1 MKTSEFDFNLP
12 EELIAQHPLLD
23 RKTSRMM
30 VVHAK
35 TQEVEDKHF
44 YDIVDYFHEGDVLVR
59 NNTRVIPARLFGT
72 KEETGAHVELLLLN
86 HEGDVWECLTGNAKV
101 VKIGTV
107 VSFGDGKLRA
117 RCVEIGEKGL
127 RKYEMIY
134 EGIFMEVL
142 EELGNVPLP
151 PYIHAKLDN
160 PERYQTV
167 YAKVEGSAAAPTAG
181 LHFTDEIFAQL
192 KEKGVQI
199 VDVTLH
205 VGLGT
210 FRPMDAETV
219 EDHQMHSEAYF
230 MSSETADALNLAIA
244 ENRRIITVGTTS
256 TRTVEAIFNKYGTFK
271 ECSGQTDIFIYPGYT
286 WKAVDCILTNF
297 HLPKSTLIMMICSF
311 ASKPLIFK
319 AYEHAIEEN
328 YRFFSFG
335 DCMFITNDEKTHT
348 R

>member
-1 MKTSEFDFNLP
+1 MKTSEFDFQLP
-12 EELIAQHPLLD
+12 EELIAQNPLSD

-30 VVHAK
+30 VVHSK
-35 TQEVEDKHF
+35 TQEIEDRHF
-44 YDIVDYFHEGDVLVR
+44 YDIVDYFYPGDVLVR
-59 NNTRVIPARLFGT
+59 NNTRVIPARLYGI
-72 KEETGAHVELLLLN
+72 KEETGAHVEFLLLS
-86 HEGDVWECLTGNAKV
+86 HEGDIWECLVGNAKV

-107 VSFGDGKLRA
+107 ISFGDGKLKA
-117 RCVEIGEKGL
+117 RCIEIGEKGL
-127 RKYEMIY
+127 RKVEMMY

-181 LHFTDEIFAQL
+181 LHFTDEIFEKL
-192 KEKGVQI
+192 KAKGVEI

-210 FRPMDAETV
+210 FRPMDTDV
-219 EDHQMHSEAYF
+219 IEDHQMHSEAYF
-230 MSSETADALNLAIA
+230 MSQKAADALNAAIA

-256 TRTVEAIFNKYGTFK
+256 TRTVEAIYQKYGTFK
-271 ECSGQTDIFIYPGYT
+271 ECSGQTDIFIYPGYK
-286 WKAVDCILTNF
+286 WGAVDCILTNF
-297 HLPKSTLIMMICSF
+297 HLPKSTLIMMISSF
-311 ASKPLIFK
+311 ASKELIFK
-319 AYEHAIEEN
+319 AYEHAIDER

-335 DCMFITNDEKTHT
+335 DCMFITNDETTHT

>member
-1 MKTSEFDFNLP
+1 
-12 EELIAQHPLLD
+12 
-23 RKTSRMM
+23 
-30 VVHAK
+30 
-35 TQEVEDKHF
+35 
-44 YDIVDYFHEGDVLVR
+44 
-59 NNTRVIPARLFGT
+59 
-72 KEETGAHVELLLLN
+72 
-86 HEGDVWECLTGNAKV
+86 
-101 VKIGTV
+101 
-107 VSFGDGKLRA
+107 
-117 RCVEIGEKGL
+117 
-127 RKYEMIY
+127 MIY

-210 FRPMDAETV
+210 FRPMDTEV
-219 EDHQMHSEAYF
+219 IEDHQMHSEAYF
-230 MSSETADALNLAIA
+230 MSKETADALNLAIA

-256 TRTVEAIFNKYGTFK
+256 TRTVEAIYNKYGTFK

>member
-1 MKTSEFDFNLP
+1 M
-12 EELIAQHPLLD
+12 
-23 RKTSRMM
+23 
-30 VVHAK
+30 
-35 TQEVEDKHF
+35 
-44 YDIVDYFHEGDVLVR
+44 DYFHEGDVLVR
-59 NNTRVIPARLFGT
+59 NNARVIPARLFGT

-210 FRPMDAETV
+210 FRPMDVDTV

-256 TRTVEAIFNKYGTFK
+256 TRTVEAIYNKYGTFK